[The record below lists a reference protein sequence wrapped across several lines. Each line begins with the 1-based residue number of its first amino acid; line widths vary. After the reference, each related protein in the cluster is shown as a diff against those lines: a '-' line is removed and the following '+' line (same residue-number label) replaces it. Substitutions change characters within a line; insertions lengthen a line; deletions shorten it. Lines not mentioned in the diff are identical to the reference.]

1 MAAISLTNST
11 IYAQNINN
19 FAGELFKVG
28 GQRTPF
34 LSAVG
39 GLNGGNAIQSTF
51 WQVQIADNAKVS
63 SEPTKGQEG
72 AAPTEYLGRDRAAYT
87 FGTQVFHKGVQ
98 MTYTA
103 LASYQNQNPFDLS
116 ANIANSSDGDGT
128 VTAADKL
135 GLYGAGSPIVDE
147 FALQMELAL
156 EKVAREVEWFAFNGT
171 FADGA
176 NTTPGSGTREM
187 RGLYEY
193 LQLNKNASNTAVPVD
208 NGGNAY
214 YNDTD
219 GDDTGTRQ
227 KMTWDT
233 VAGAMKRM
241 YDASAPMINPVLV
254 VTPGQLLSLN
264 KELVSSTSPST
275 ALNGAILPRD
285 RNVGGIDIDTIVTPF
300 GSIGLMVIDP
310 NIMPNSK
317 GAAFILDLAFIKPVF
332 TNIPGYG
339 TVFIRDIDQ
348 DANARVGKAV
358 YMEMGLDFGPPNY
371 HCVIHNVTQ
380 E

>member
-1 MAAISLTNST
+1 MASISLTNST
-11 IYAQNINN
+11 IYSQNINN
-19 FAGELFKVG
+19 FTGELFRVG

-34 LSAVG
+34 LSAIG
-39 GLNGGNAIQSTF
+39 GLNGGKVLQSTF
-51 WQVQIADNAKVS
+51 WQIQVADSATIS

-72 AAPTEYLGRDRAAYT
+72 AQPTEYLGRDRVAFT
-87 FGTQVFHKGVQ
+87 GVTQVFHKGVK
-98 MTYTA
+98 MSYTA
-103 LASYQNQNPFDLS
+103 MATFQHQNPFDLS
-116 ANIANSSDGDGT
+116 ANIINSSDGDGT

-135 GLYGAGSPIVDE
+135 SLAGGNPIVDE
-147 FALQMELAL
+147 FSEQLTLAL
-156 EKVAREVEWFAFNGT
+156 EKLAREVEWFAFNGT

-176 NTTPGSGTREM
+176 NTTPGDGTREM

-193 LQLNKNASNTAVPVD
+193 LQLNKNASNTAASVA

-233 VAGAMKRM
+233 VAGVMKRM
-241 YDASAPMINPVLV
+241 YDAQAPMIQPVLV

-264 KELVSSTSPST
+264 KELVEATSPAT
-275 ALNGAILPRD
+275 AMNAAILPRD
-285 RNVGGIDIDTIVTPF
+285 RNIAGVDIDTIVTPF
-300 GSIGLMVIDP
+300 GAIGLMVIDP

-317 GAAFILDLAFIKPVF
+317 GAAFLLDFAFIQPVF

-339 TVFIRDIDQ
+339 TVFVRDLDQ
-348 DANARVGKAV
+348 SDAAMVGKAV
-358 YMEMGLDFGPPNY
+358 YMEMGIDFGPPGY